1 MRCPVQSS
9 RPVGLRPSGRDLP
22 THPRLDLR
30 IASIPPT
37 GPVHAGA
44 IRSRSGDHRFRIPL
58 RSQTTASLTVA
69 HGWKPVGGYIQREGH
84 TASRKPLTASRESD
98 TLIIARKSRGLLGT
112 RVETP
117 PAEGTLW
124 QEAAN
129 IQSFILSAAFLYR
142 MPKPYF
148 IPSPMS
154 RLPISC
160 GCPTARPAFV
170 KTWIRFLQDGL
181 AENPA
186 IERAMEVPPFKFAQ
200 WDGKVCAKFPGFASS
215 AVPPS
220 IPTRS
225 RPAMPRWRSRPGACS
240 IDWGKRASLRRE

>member
-1 MRCPVQSS
+1 M
-9 RPVGLRPSGRDLP
+9 
-22 THPRLDLR
+22 
-30 IASIPPT
+30 
-37 GPVHAGA
+37 
-44 IRSRSGDHRFRIPL
+44 
-58 RSQTTASLTVA
+58 A

-148 IPSPMS
+148 HTLADVAAPYLL
-154 RLPISC
+154 RLPDGETGIRKDLDPLPP
-160 GCPTARPAFV
+160 GRARR
-170 KTWIRFLQDGL
+170 KSSDRMRHGGS
-181 AENPA
+181 A
-186 IERAMEVPPFKFAQ
+186 IQVRTM
-200 WDGKVCAKFPGFASS
+200 G
-215 AVPPS
+215 
-220 IPTRS
+220 R
-225 RPAMPRWRSRPGACS
+225 
-240 IDWGKRASLRRE
+240 